1 MWLVDSFCVGAIRH
15 SARLFGASGHN
26 SGQTLTPLDLQ
37 SVYTNLNRL
46 SLFRLA
52 LIRGDRFR
60 QPNTAMQPTPFVAAI
75 LLTGGI
81 SSAVASVR
89 FVPTRP
95 GAADGYPL
103 GR

>member
-1 MWLVDSFCVGAIRH
+1 MGGIH
-15 SARLFGASGHN
+15 QSARLLDASGHN
-26 SGQTLTPLDLQ
+26 SGQTLAPLDLQ

-46 SLFRLA
+46 FLFRLT
-52 LIRGDRFR
+52 LIRGDQFR

-75 LLTGGI
+75 LLAGG
-81 SSAVASVR
+81 SVSVVASVK
-89 FVPTRP
+89 FVPTQP